1 MKVGW
6 LYPHREKCGI
16 TTYSQ
21 DYSAAIDSLLVIMP
35 LDPIRW
41 LYDRRPFL
49 ADINSCDLLHIQYDT
64 SAFMFHDHDFYLP
77 LLRAVKIPIVV
88 TLHEVYQTDF
98 GVFPRTAIKGP
109 LKWLKLIKYDIR
121 HPVQTAANRHYA
133 KSFCSHKILV
143 HHEFHRTI
151 LLSRGIPAGIIR
163 VLPHPVKI
171 STAPHRFTFSKKPYL
186 ALSALGFINPTY
198 NFDLLFAVLEQCPLS
213 WTFTW
218 IGGIRSP
225 DHKPLYENIK
235 KRIAANGWQQRFHIT
250 NWVSCEQQ
258 EYFLKTVDFVLAF
271 FLSRSS
277 SGSIAR
283 AMGAY
288 KPILATPHP
297 LINELVTS
305 GMHHFI
311 NNRAFSPLLVTPPD
325 PVAINKTLAD
335 VQNCNTRQKNLF
347 MGLHTYVQA
356 TNYPQMALR
365 LIDVYREF
373 GIL

>member
-21 DYSAAIDSLLVIMP
+21 DYCAAIDSLLVIMP
-35 LDPIRW
+35 LDPMRW

-64 SAFMFHDHDFYLP
+64 SAFIFRNHDFYFP
-77 LLRAVKIPIVV
+77 LLRAVKVPIVV
-88 TLHEVYQTDF
+88 TLHEVHHSDYN
-98 GVFPRTAIKGP
+98 VFPRTAITGP
-109 LKWLKLIKYDIR
+109 LKWLKLITYDFR
-121 HPVQTAANRHYA
+121 HPVVTAANRHCA
-133 KSFCSHKILV
+133 NSFCAQKILV

-151 LLSRGIPAGIIR
+151 LLSRGVPAGIIR

-171 STAPHRFTFSKKPYL
+171 STAPRQFTLSKKPHL
-186 ALSALGFINPTY
+186 RLGALGFINPTY
-198 NFDLLFAVLEQCPLS
+198 NFDLLFAVLEQCSLS

-218 IGGIRSP
+218 IGGVRTP
-225 DHKPLYENIK
+225 DQQPLYEQIK

-250 NWVSCEQQ
+250 NWVSSEQQ

-288 KPILATPHP
+288 KPILATAHP
-297 LINELVTS
+297 LVDELANGS
-305 GMHHFI
+305 MHHFS
-311 NNRAFSPLLVTPPD
+311 NNHAFAPLLVTPPD
-325 PVAINKTLAD
+325 PATINNTLAT
-335 VQNCNTRQKNLF
+335 VQSCSTQQKNLF
-347 MGLHTYVQA
+347 MGLHAYVQA
-356 TNYPQMALR
+356 TSYPQMALR